1 MRGEDTKGENSCE
14 HGTRGARPS
23 GRVKTGGTAKM
34 TRLGSAEDDR
44 KRVKMLD
51 PLCSIRRSMRS
62 ERNDWNNEV
71 SGDEDTWR
79 ESGT

>member
-1 MRGEDTKGENSCE
+1 
-14 HGTRGARPS
+14 
-23 GRVKTGGTAKM
+23 M

-51 PLCSIRRSMRS
+51 PLCSTRRSMRS

-79 ESGT
+79 ENGT